1 MSNDKNMDDLILP
14 TKPTK
19 SKLKNPSPLLVFGK
33 PKIGKTTSIAGL
45 ENCLVINFEDK
56 IQTADGMVMYVPTLE
71 DLKKTLL
78 KIKQAGKPYKYIA
91 IDTLTK
97 LEDMCVSEAERIY
110 MRTPMGKDSWIKKDE
125 NGRLLPTCG
134 KSKYTNILF
143 LPNGSGYQYL
153 RQAFKQITKMIEE
166 CADNII
172 YIAHVKETNIL
183 KEGAEITSHDVNL
196 IGKNKQSI
204 SADAQA
210 IAYMTRIGKANYLCF
225 LPSDDVLAGCKIKRL
240 EGKEVLISEYDE
252 NDNLIT
258 HWDQIY
264 IKE

>member
-1 MSNDKNMDDLILP
+1 MSDENKVEDFILP

-19 SKLKNPSPLLVFGK
+19 SKLVNPSPLLVFGK
-33 PKIGKTTSIAGL
+33 PKIGKTTAIAAL
-45 ENCLVINFEDK
+45 ENCLVINLEDK
-56 IQTADGMVMYVPTLE
+56 IQTADGMVMYVPNLE
-71 DLKKTLL
+71 DLKKVLA
-78 KIKQAGKPYKYIA
+78 KIKQAGKPYKYLA

-97 LEDMCVSEAERIY
+97 LEDMCILEAERLY
-110 MRTPMGKDSWIKKDE
+110 MKTPMGKESWFKKDE
-125 NGRLLPTCG
+125 KTGKMLATCG
-134 KSKYTNILF
+134 KAKYGSIIF

-153 RQAFKQITKMIEE
+153 RQAFKNITKLIEE

-183 KEGAEITSHDVNL
+183 KEGAELTSHDVNL

-204 SADAQA
+204 SAEAQA

-252 NDNLIT
+252 KENLIT

-264 IKE
+264 I